1 MLFYKGLLLVF
12 IFAILQGCADKVV
25 KPVGDQYS
33 ISPKN
38 ALYQLNKWSFKGRL
52 AIRDEKESWTAS
64 IEWSH
69 TEEEDI
75 LKLSGPLGQ
84 TGGILIVSKEAVILD
99 RGDGKTLHSTD
110 INVFIEQ
117 QLGMKIPVQ
126 SLRYWVLGLTHPKHK
141 FTALADG
148 FRQNNWII
156 QYSQMQQSSQQWLP
170 RKLKAFQ
177 NKTRLKLIIDQ
188 WNLQ

>member
-1 MLFYKGLLLVF
+1 MVV
-12 IFAILQGCADKVV
+12 ISQGCTTKIT
-25 KPVGDQYS
+25 KPVDDKYS

-38 ALYQLNKWSFKGRL
+38 ALYQLKKWSFKGRL
-52 AIRDEKESWTAS
+52 AIHDHKESWS
-64 IEWSH
+64 VSVEWTH
-69 TEEEDI
+69 TEKEDI

-84 TGGILIVSKEAVILD
+84 TGGILIVSKDSIILD
-99 RGDGKTLHSTD
+99 RGDGKTLHSTN
-110 INVFIEQ
+110 INGFIEQ

-126 SLRYWVLGLTHPKHK
+126 SLRYWVLGLVHPAHK

-148 FRQNNWII
+148 FTQNNWII
-156 QYSQMQQSSQQWLP
+156 QYSQMQQSNQQWLP

>member
-1 MLFYKGLLLVF
+1 
-12 IFAILQGCADKVV
+12 
-25 KPVGDQYS
+25 
-33 ISPKN
+33 
-38 ALYQLNKWSFKGRL
+38 
-52 AIRDEKESWTAS
+52 
-64 IEWSH
+64 
-69 TEEEDI
+69 
-75 LKLSGPLGQ
+75 
-84 TGGILIVSKEAVILD
+84 
-99 RGDGKTLHSTD
+99 
-110 INVFIEQ
+110 
-117 QLGMKIPVQ
+117 
-126 SLRYWVLGLTHPKHK
+126 HK